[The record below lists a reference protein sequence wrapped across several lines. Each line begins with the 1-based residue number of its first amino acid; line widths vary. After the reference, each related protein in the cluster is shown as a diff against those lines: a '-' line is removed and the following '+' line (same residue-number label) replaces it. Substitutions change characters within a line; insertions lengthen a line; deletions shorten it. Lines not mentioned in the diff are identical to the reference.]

1 MLKNSTHG
9 VVSQSFDGIIAP
21 SNPAGTSSD
30 YQPENTMSDQIV
42 HVSDATFDVEVLNS
56 DIPVLVDFWA
66 EWCGPCKMIAPVLDE
81 IAAESSGRLK
91 VCKVDVDANP
101 DIPPKFGIRGIP
113 TLIMFKDGNA
123 EATKVGALSKTQLT
137 AFIQEV
143 V

>member
-1 MLKNSTHG
+1 LCTSK
-9 VVSQSFDGIIAP
+9 
-21 SNPAGTSSD
+21 PAGTSSAV
-30 YQPENTMSDQIV
+30 QPEKTMSEQIV
-42 HVSDATFDVEVLNS
+42 HVSDATFDAEVLNS

-81 IAAESSGRLK
+81 IATEYSGKLK

-113 TLIMFKDGNA
+113 TLIMFKGGNA